1 MGPSP
6 TPFVSTDAT
15 LFVVKPVL
23 KTREGHTI
31 CALHDNPHTADN
43 IVQTARKHKGN
54 HAFRAV
60 AVEHSMLPLSAMGA
74 TRMTCGTQPSRTRMG
89 QSHSARQQA
98 PLPSALPQPWAGN
111 LGCIHIDSAHSVK
124 LGLLT
129 WPLREVNCSSISATN
144 ELKTM

>member
-89 QSHSARQQA
+89 Q
-98 PLPSALPQPWAGN
+98 AGN

-129 WPLREVNCSSISATN
+129 WPLREVNCSSISTTN

>member
-74 TRMTCGTQPSRTRMG
+74 TRMTCGTIKPYQDGTELLCPSTGSTPIRPASNMG
-89 QSHSARQQA
+89 
-98 PLPSALPQPWAGN
+98 WE
-111 LGCIHIDSAHSVK
+111 
-124 LGLLT
+124 LGLH
-129 WPLREVNCSSISATN
+129 PH
-144 ELKTM
+144 